1 MKEKI
6 RTGSKTRENNDVK
19 DISVP
24 VSIFRD
30 RRVTVFERLIEY
42 LRDEQNLRYCK
53 IAVLLNRDQRTIY
66 TVYKRVQ
73 VKREQDEANTS

>member
-6 RTGSKTRENNDVK
+6 RTGSKIWGNNDVK